1 MARIPHPRTQTS
13 SRFLVACLA
22 IVLPACST
30 PSPAGDAGLIRA
42 SHTTMGSALDISV
55 VTAESPAVRAALAD
69 AFAEVDR
76 LDTLMSVW
84 KPGSDI
90 LRLNEAAGR
99 APVPVSQEVLEVLQR
114 GIQAGNQTDG
124 KFDITFGALSGLWRF
139 DAQNESDQIPDRAEV
154 ARRLPLIDYQ
164 QLDID
169 SAARTAFLRRASM
182 SAHLGGIGKGYAVDR
197 VAAILRRA
205 GFNDF
210 LIQFGGDL
218 MAAGLREGR
227 PWSVGIRD
235 PRGPETRIF
244 AAVGLVDEA
253 FSTSGDYE
261 RFFISGGRRYHHI
274 LDPDTGE
281 PARGSRSVTVLARD
295 SVTADVLST
304 GVFVLGPDRGMA
316 LVERL
321 PDVEAVIVTETNQV
335 LVSSGLRDRLTRLA
349 EPTDAP

>member
-1 MARIPHPRTQTS
+1 
-13 SRFLVACLA
+13 
-22 IVLPACST
+22 
-30 PSPAGDAGLIRA
+30 
-42 SHTTMGSALDISV
+42 MGSALDISV
-55 VTAESPAVRAALAD
+55 VAAEGPPVRAALAE

-76 LDTLMSVW
+76 LDTLMSIW

-90 LRLNEAAGR
+90 LRLNDAAGQE
-99 APVPVSQEVLEVLQR
+99 PVRVSPDVLDVLRR
-114 GIQAGNQTDG
+114 GIQAGDWTGG

-139 DAQNESDQIPDRAEV
+139 DAQNESDRIPDPAEV
-154 ARRLPLIDYQ
+154 TRRLPLIDYRQ
-164 QLDID
+164 VVVDQT
-169 SAARTAFLRRASM
+169 AGTAFLQRRGM

-205 GFNDF
+205 GFEHF

-218 MAAGLREGR
+218 LAAGLRDGR
-227 PWSVGIRD
+227 PWSVGLRD
-235 PRGPETRIF
+235 PRGPDTRIF
-244 AAVGLVDEA
+244 ASLALVNEA

-281 PARGSRSVTVLARD
+281 PARGIRSVAILAQD
-295 SVTADVLST
+295 STTADVLST
-304 GVFVLGPDRGMA
+304 GVFVLGPERGMA

-321 PDVEAVIVTETNQV
+321 PDVDAVVVTDANQV
-335 LVSSGLRDRLTRLA
+335 LVSSGLRDRLTRLG